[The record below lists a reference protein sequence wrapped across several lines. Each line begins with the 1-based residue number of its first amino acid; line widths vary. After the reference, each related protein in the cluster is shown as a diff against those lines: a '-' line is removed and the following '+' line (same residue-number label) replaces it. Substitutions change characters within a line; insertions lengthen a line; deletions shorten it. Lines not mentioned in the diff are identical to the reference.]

1 VSPNN
6 PSVTENSRPASV
18 VADENWAKSPGRGG
32 TGMQDCSDIETSTTS
47 ESASVDR
54 KSWAQNDTVLF
65 TFTLVRR
72 ALRGHFC
79 AHPSPSSHYRSNSPS
94 VMFTRAGYAPFASAV
109 TRLPSLLAS
118 VGPARRTLSSPS
130 INALFNPTDE
140 HLAMRAT
147 LRTFVEREVRN

>member
-1 VSPNN
+1 MKTGRN
-6 PSVTENSRPASV
+6 PPAEGVQACRTAATSRHQRLENPRLSTESRGRKMTQFSSLLLWSV
-18 VADENWAKSPGRGG
+18 
-32 TGMQDCSDIETSTTS
+32 
-47 ESASVDR
+47 
-54 KSWAQNDTVLF
+54 
-65 TFTLVRR
+65 R
-72 ALRGHFC
+72 ALRGHFR
-79 AHPSPSSHYRSNSPS
+79 AHLSPSSHYRSNSPS